1 MQMGTNVISI
11 KKIKYR
17 GFDLKE
23 SLAYRQKDTVSLLSI
38 FNLRRFFLMKE
49 LQIFKNAE
57 FGSIRTMTLNGEPY
71 FVGRDVA
78 EILGYANA
86 SKAVL
91 AHVDEEDKTF
101 LMLDIADSQ
110 NGNVPVGQSKTALI
124 NESGLYSLILG
135 SKLPGAK
142 KFKRWVTS
150 EVLPAIRKHGL
161 YAVDEVLANPDM
173 LIQALMELKQERENN
188 KALQQLVAV
197 QNQQITEMKPK
208 ASYYDVVL
216 NCKDLVAISVI
227 AKDYGWTANHM
238 NQYLHEKGVQ
248 FRQGKKIWLLY
259 QKYAE
264 MGYTS
269 TKTHSYSG
277 SDGTPHSRPHTYWTQ
292 KGRLF
297 IYGLL
302 KEDGILPNMEQEVE

>member
-1 MQMGTNVISI
+1 
-11 KKIKYR
+11 
-17 GFDLKE
+17 
-23 SLAYRQKDTVSLLSI
+23 
-38 FNLRRFFLMKE
+38 MKE

-101 LMLDIADSQ
+101 LMLDIADSK

-188 KALQQLVAV
+188 KTLQQLVAV

-302 KEDGILPNMEQEVE
+302 KEDGIFQLWNRRWSKCR